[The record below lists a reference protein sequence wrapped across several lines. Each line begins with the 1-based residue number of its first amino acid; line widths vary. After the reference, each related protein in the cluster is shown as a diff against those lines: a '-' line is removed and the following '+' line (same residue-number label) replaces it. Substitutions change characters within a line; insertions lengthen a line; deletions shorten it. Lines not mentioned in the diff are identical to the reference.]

1 MNTIKYMRRLI
12 AIIIIFSYSAVAF
25 GQNASGYKLSKTF
38 KIASGGGWDYIAVN
52 DHKLYVSH
60 STQVNIL
67 DASTGDS
74 LGYIPGTTGVHGIA
88 FIPDLGK
95 GYVSCGRLN
104 TIIVF
109 DLKTNAVLK
118 QIPVG
123 QNPDAIMYEPFT
135 KKIITCNGRSNNLS
149 IVDPQTDT
157 VVSTIALSGKPETA
171 VSDISGK
178 IFVNIEDKNSIS
190 AVDVAG
196 GKVLDTWTLAPSE
209 GPTGLAIDLNT
220 KRLFAGCDKQLVV
233 VNYTNG
239 DIINRLPIGDG
250 CDGVAFDESYKY
262 IFASCGAGT
271 LSIAEED
278 LRGRCKIIDNIKTKK
293 SARTIINDASTHEVF
308 LPAAEFGKEV
318 SGQRPPVIPGTFQ
331 ILVFSK

>member
-1 MNTIKYMRRLI
+1 MNNMKYMSRLMA
-12 AIIIIFSYSAVAF
+12 AIILFSYPAVGFA
-25 GQNASGYKLSKTF
+25 QNASGYKLTKTF

-67 DASTGDS
+67 DASNGDS

-88 FIPDLGK
+88 FIPDLNK

-104 TIIVF
+104 SITVF

-118 QIPVG
+118 QVPVG
-123 QNPDAIMYEPFT
+123 QNPDAIMYEPFS

-149 IVDPQTDT
+149 LVDPQTDT

-171 VSDISGK
+171 VSDRAGK
-178 IFVNIEDKNSIS
+178 VFVNIEDKNSIS
-190 AVDVAG
+190 EVDIIA
-196 GKVLDTWTLAPSE
+196 GKVLDTWTLAPAE
-209 GPTGLAIDLNT
+209 GPTGLAIDLKT
-220 KRLFAGCDKQLVV
+220 KRLFAGCDKQLLVV
-233 VNYTNG
+233 DYTNG
-239 DIINRLPIGDG
+239 DVINRLPIGDG
-250 CDGVAFDESYKY
+250 CDGVAFDEIYKY
-262 IFASCGAGT
+262 VFASCGAGI

-278 LRGRCKIIDNIKTKK
+278 ARGRCKIIDNIKTKK
-293 SARTIINDASTHEVF
+293 SARTIINEPSTHSVF

-318 SGQRPPVIPGTFQ
+318 QGQRPPVIPGTFQ
-331 ILVFSK
+331 IMVYSK